1 MSDKIS
7 VEPRTQRKI
16 KDLLT
21 KRKLIDKQVEN
32 LLLDIKCIE
41 ECVQIMLEKNLSQ
54 PEAMEYI
61 RSMSK
66 EA

>member
-1 MSDKIS
+1 MGEKIS
-7 VEPRTQRKI
+7 VEPTTQTKI